1 MTDCPTSTLL
11 FTGRETIL
19 NILEDYFIT
28 DMMSEDIG
36 RRKLF
41 LLHGLGGAGKTQ
53 CALEFARK
61 FKKSFSDI
69 YFITAESENSIKAS
83 YYDIA
88 MRNGS
93 IPAQGWESGFRWFKT
108 HEANWLIIMD
118 NADDPQLSL
127 GRFLP
132 SCDHGNI
139 IITSRNPDLMQIAAK
154 SEEIKDMEP
163 DDATQLLL
171 KHAIK
176 NQVTAADETSAGI
189 IAKELHYFA
198 LALVQ
203 AGAYINQHKCL
214 NNYLDLLK
222 SQQAELLRRDI
233 SQSLD
238 NYTMS
243 IYSTWNLSWNKLE
256 KSSKALL
263 NICAYLHYERIPYAL
278 FQRAIEN
285 IEDLE
290 ISESKNDAKKFLVML
305 ATESMKWDI
314 AKTNEIIHKIGSYS
328 LLNVI
333 QDGLF
338 SFHPLVHKWMMAK
351 MDINLKNEICLG
363 VQGIVAASING
374 TKWNDIGFVRLLT
387 PHCIALEKYY
397 IGELH
402 IRKSLGRLWLMGH
415 YGTRALTYWK
425 PLMEETKVS
434 FGNDHSETLVCMGH
448 LAMSYRNLG
457 RYNEALELQKP
468 LLEVSR
474 QVMGEEHLETL
485 TYTNNL
491 AMTYSHLGRYNE
503 ALELQKPLL
512 EVSKQVMGE
521 EHPET
526 LTRTND
532 LARTYSYLGRYNE
545 ALELRSPSL
554 KFQSKSWE
562 KSIHIH

>member
-1 MTDCPTSTLL
+1 MSYCPTSTFL

-19 NILEDYFIT
+19 KILEDYFIKDLVSK
-28 DMMSEDIG
+28 DMG
-36 RRKLF
+36 RIKTLI
-41 LLHGLGGAGKTQ
+41 LHGLGGAGKTQ
-53 CALEFARK
+53 CALEFAKR
-61 FKKSFSDI
+61 FKESFTGI
-69 YFITAESENSIKAS
+69 YFITAESKDSIKAS

-88 MRNGS
+88 IRNGS
-93 IPAQGWESGFRWFKT
+93 MPVQGWESGFRWLKT
-108 HEANWLIIMD
+108 HETNWLIVMD

-127 GRFLP
+127 GEFLP
-132 SCDHGNI
+132 SCDHGNV

-176 NQVTAADETSAGI
+176 SLSQVTVADVKLAGI

-203 AGAYINQHKCL
+203 AGGYINQHKCL
-214 NNYLDLLK
+214 NSYLDLLK

-233 SQSLD
+233 AQSFD

-243 IYSTWNLSWNKLE
+243 IYSTWNLSWNKLD

-290 ISESKNDAKKFLVML
+290 LSESKKNAKKFLVKL

-314 AKTNEIIHKIGSYS
+314 MKTNEIIHKIGSYS

-338 SFHPLVHKWMMAK
+338 SFHPLVHKWMMGK
-351 MDINLKNEICLG
+351 TDINLKNDICLG

-374 TKWNDIGFVRLLT
+374 TQ
-387 PHCIALEKYY
+387 
-397 IGELH
+397 
-402 IRKSLGRLWLMGH
+402 MG
-415 YGTRALTYWK
+415 
-425 PLMEETKVS
+425 
-434 FGNDHSETLVCMGH
+434 
-448 LAMSYRNLG
+448 
-457 RYNEALELQKP
+457 
-468 LLEVSR
+468 
-474 QVMGEEHLETL
+474 
-485 TYTNNL
+485 
-491 AMTYSHLGRYNE
+491 
-503 ALELQKPLL
+503 
-512 EVSKQVMGE
+512 
-521 EHPET
+521 
-526 LTRTND
+526 
-532 LARTYSYLGRYNE
+532 
-545 ALELRSPSL
+545 
-554 KFQSKSWE
+554 
-562 KSIHIH
+562 